1 MSGALFGLTSN
12 DVDDLRKTITEAAAL
27 VAAAIVFA
35 GSPRMEADIDESV
48 DVAKDLLYEIRERA

>member
-1 MSGALFGLTSN
+1 VSPLYPS
-12 DVDDLRKTITEAAAL
+12 DIDDLRKSITEAAAL

-48 DVAKDLLYEIRERA
+48 DVVKDLLDEIRERA